1 MSKKDAPPDADDEFE
16 RNSRALFE
24 EVYDPAPPPL
34 ANHHDLDPPQLSP
47 SPYCMGWTAAFSD
60 ARFCALRELDCPA
73 SILKN
78 GVMARDQTQN
88 KNKKKKKG
96 PEGKRPKSQN
106 ILERP
111 GEGDDDEDLP
121 ELETEPAAMDEDMR
135 NMLERMLGSGSG
147 EDADPDG
154 KDKK

>member
-1 MSKKDAPPDADDEFE
+1 
-16 RNSRALFE
+16 
-24 EVYDPAPPPL
+24 
-34 ANHHDLDPPQLSP
+34 
-47 SPYCMGWTAAFSD
+47 MGETAAFSD
-60 ARFCALRELDCPA
+60 ARFGAICVLDCPA
-73 SILKN
+73 SMLN
-78 GVMARDQTQN
+78 EGVISCDQTQN

-121 ELETEPAAMDEDMR
+121 EMETEPAAMDDDMR
-135 NMLERMLGSGSG
+135 NMLERMLGSGAG
-147 EDADPDG
+147 DDADPDG